1 VASVHHQCCIN
12 NSIVQFGV
20 LLLPQ
25 SFLSVDNLNVNRHII
40 LPPPPSEITFLD
52 ALRDHVHGIVA
63 TMPAPYTLFVSG
75 GVDSQAMLFAWWLSG
90 VPFKA
95 VNIAYQGYNDHDYL
109 ETIQFASKYNI
120 KVERI
125 WIDIVD
131 FLENRLD
138 DYALKYEC
146 SSPQLCTHM
155 AFTELIT
162 EGTKILSGNLPIPD
176 QPSMNNTIFGLQR
189 FATMTNASMV
199 PFFLMDNEVVSSIA
213 AHFAMNLDIGAMG
226 HYEFKC
232 LVYTELGIQV
242 VPQCTKLTGFE
253 QLKEYYSQFPERVTS
268 DMRLRHSSLL
278 THSVFDHLFRN
289 KYMIILK
296 NAYQTKFAV
305 QK

>member
-1 VASVHHQCCIN
+1 MS
-12 NSIVQFGV
+12 
-20 LLLPQ
+20 Q
-25 SFLSVDNLNVNRHII
+25 SFLSVDNLNVNRTIVLP
-40 LPPPPSEITFLD
+40 LPPSGIAFLD
-52 ALRDHVHGIVA
+52 AIRNHVHNIAA

-90 VPFKA
+90 IPFKA

-131 FLENRLD
+131 FLENRLES
-138 DYALKYEC
+138 YALKYEC

-189 FATMTNASMV
+189 FATMTHANMV
-199 PFFLMDNEVVSSIA
+199 PFFLMSDEIVASIA
-213 AHFAMNLDIGAMG
+213 ANFAINLEAEPMEN
-226 HYEFKC
+226 YEFKC
-232 LVYTELGIQV
+232 LVYTKLGIPV
-242 VPQCTKLTGFE
+242 IPQCTKLTGFE
-253 QLKEYYSQFPERVTS
+253 QLKEYYAQFPERVTS

-278 THSVFDHLFRN
+278 SHSVFDHLFRN

-296 NAYQTKFAV
+296 NAYQTKFVA